1 VFDRRVIDSTKR
13 YVGLGS
19 LFEVRFDNL
28 VGFVVVVRIVP
39 NIHVV
44 VSGILPWGIV
54 RRCVRF
60 LEYSDKSSPRL
71 CPVWDVGVGLLVSGR
86 YCDEKMLVVV
96 KCHR

>member
-1 VFDRRVIDSTKR
+1 VFDRQVIDSTKR

-28 VGFVVVVRIVP
+28 VGYVIVVRIVP
-39 NIHVV
+39 NSIHVI

-60 LEYSDKSSPRL
+60 LEYSDKSSRL

-96 KCHR
+96 

>member
-39 NIHVV
+39 NIHDLRIAVA
-44 VSGILPWGIV
+44 
-54 RRCVRF
+54 RCVR
-60 LEYSDKSSPRL
+60 P
-71 CPVWDVGVGLLVSGR
+71 
-86 YCDEKMLVVV
+86 
-96 KCHR
+96 